1 MIGFET
7 ILLLWVAVMDRCLHG
22 DGVRIVLDEPL
33 TVVES
38 GQTVM
43 AHAFF
48 GIPTMARE
56 SLKLVAK
63 GGNFAAALPSQLFN
77 AQFATVATRYL
88 AYGRLAAAEED
99 PRTTAL
105 LALAHAFVNPAPSS
119 TPNTPCLPAIYTY
132 FGQFIAH
139 EVGRLSRSTD
149 GKIINLNTA
158 SFDLDTMFFPA
169 SKYPTE
175 IQKAALGCVPFGL
188 AALGNTSPG
197 TTIDLSDLPRAVN
210 GEPVVPDGRNDAN
223 PQLAQLHVA
232 ILKKYRAL
240 LGSCSDAQMEL
251 TRLLHAIAIHD
262 YLREIVDDCVFK
274 DVMSSG
280 RSLVHAHQNAQNHY
294 LTPIEFAAAAH
305 RFGHTMVRDVYR
317 WSKTPPPSNA
327 ILPKLMEQT
336 SAGGGLSL
344 DPGLVPGEWI
354 RRIASIWT
362 MEKTDMV
369 RCPGTADPN
378 LANCIGPALAPS
390 LQTLSGQF
398 VQNANPLSE
407 VNLAEKTL
415 LRGQD
420 VMLPCA
426 QSLWAVI
433 EPVCGRFLT
442 PEEISGPVGSTF
454 YDALTMSNFD
464 APTLVERTP
473 LWFYVLREAEV
484 LHGGRKLG
492 PLGGR
497 IVMETIHAAIEAAG
511 NCPDCLQPATLA
523 DLFIETT

>member
-1 MIGFET
+1 MIAFET
-7 ILLLWVAVMDRCLHG
+7 ILLLRVAVMDRCLHG
-22 DGVRIVLDEPL
+22 DGVRIVLDEPRK
-33 TVVES
+33 VVES

-48 GIPTMARE
+48 GIPTMAPE

-63 GGNFAAALPSQLFN
+63 EGNFEAALPSQLFN
-77 AQFATVATRYL
+77 AQFATVATSYS
-88 AYGRLAAAEED
+88 AYGRLADAEED
-99 PRTTAL
+99 PRCEAI
-105 LALAHAFVNPAPSS
+105 LALAQAFVNPTPS
-119 TPNTPCLPAIYTY
+119 TKLNTPSLPAIYTY

-169 SKYPTE
+169 GKYANE
-175 IQKAALGCVPFGL
+175 IQTVAPLCRPFGL

-197 TTIDLSDLPRAVN
+197 TTLDLSDLPRAKN
-210 GEPVVPDGRNDAN
+210 GAPVVPDGRNDAN

-240 LGSCSDAQMEL
+240 LETCSDAQNEL
-251 TRLLHAIAIHD
+251 KRLLHAITIHD
-262 YLREIVDDCVFK
+262 YLREVIDDCVYN

-305 RFGHTMVRDVYR
+305 RFGHTMVRDAYL
-317 WSKTPPPSNA
+317 WSRTPPPSDA
-327 ILPKLMEQT
+327 TLSQLMQQT
-336 SAGGGLSL
+336 FAGDGLKF
-344 DPGLVPGEWI
+344 DPDLVPGEWI
-354 RRIASIWT
+354 RRIDSIWT

-369 RCPGTADPN
+369 RCPGAAEPN
-378 LANCIGPALAPS
+378 LANCIGPALVPS
-390 LQTLSGQF
+390 LQALSGQF
-398 VQNANPLSE
+398 VQNTNPLSE

-415 LRGQD
+415 LRGQE

-426 QSLWAVI
+426 QSLWALI

-442 PEEISGPVGSTF
+442 PQEISGPVGSNF
-454 YDALTMSNFD
+454 YDVLTMPNVD

-484 LHGGRKLG
+484 VHGGRKLG

-497 IVMETIHAAIEAAG
+497 IVMETIHASIEAAG
-511 NCPDCLQPATLA
+511 NCPDCLQPVTLA
-523 DLFIETT
+523 DLLTETT